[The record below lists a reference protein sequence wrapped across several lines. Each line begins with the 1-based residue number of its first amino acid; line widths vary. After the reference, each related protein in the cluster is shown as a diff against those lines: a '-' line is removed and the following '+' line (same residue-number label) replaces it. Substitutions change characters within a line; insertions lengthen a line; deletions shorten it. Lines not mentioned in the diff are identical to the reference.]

1 MTEETKV
8 EVNEQEV
15 VSDEKPLNNYENPII
30 INAFKTP
37 AIMAIPF
44 KDDVKY
50 LRDFA
55 VSLPVIDPEANLIQS
70 KNDHVLDLEEFKE
83 LKEFCDKC
91 IKHYIKIEC
100 GSNHPVEITQSW
112 INILKRYYGHPEHKH
127 SNSYLS
133 GVFYLD
139 VPSEGGSP
147 ITFKRLDDP
156 FSFQL
161 GDEGDDFPGNHFPA
175 VHNVYTAPSHNGY
188 LLLFPSTMYHSV
200 NINNLRSARMSLSFN
215 TYPKRPFGTKEHFGY
230 VR

>member
-37 AIMAIPF
+37 AIMAFPF

-83 LKEFCDKC
+83 LKELTVCHICADSSPLFEYTPCC
-91 IKHYIKIEC
+91 NTPIC
-100 GSNHPVEITQSW
+100 
-112 INILKRYYGHPEHKH
+112 
-127 SNSYLS
+127 
-133 GVFYLD
+133 
-139 VPSEGGSP
+139 EGCLTK
-147 ITFKRLDDP
+147 TFETFIGRTLY
-156 FSFQL
+156 F
-161 GDEGDDFPGNHFPA
+161 
-175 VHNVYTAPSHNGY
+175 
-188 LLLFPSTMYHSV
+188 
-200 NINNLRSARMSLSFN
+200 
-215 TYPKRPFGTKEHFGY
+215 
-230 VR
+230 